1 MGNKIWALA
10 LAGAAAYLFKTKKG
24 NELRKNMT
32 QKIGE
37 MAGKAKQAYNN
48 GRAGTTEAQPFEG

>member
-24 NELRKNMT
+24 TELRKNMT
-32 QKIGE
+32 RKITDLAAQAKTAYEEGRT
-37 MAGKAKQAYNN
+37 GK
-48 GRAGTTEAQPFEG
+48 TTAQG